1 MKPRGPRVCL
11 PVAIVLPLS
20 YCCSA
25 LGVFVDRYIYII
37 SAIFIYSS
45 GIFVVCA
52 ISFSDHHLQD
62 KTFRLFFFSACLEF
76 PTKFCQKTFM
86 SRFILLLGLSQ
97 KINGTLCEISS
108 IRNQGCYLA

>member
-37 SAIFIYSS
+37 SVIFIYSS

-62 KTFRLFFFSACLEF
+62 KTFRVFFFKRMFGVSPKILPKNVYEPKYFVVRVISKNKWC
-76 PTKFCQKTFM
+76 FM
-86 SRFILLLGLSQ
+86 
-97 KINGTLCEISS
+97 
-108 IRNQGCYLA
+108 